1 MAPPTHYVSQLD
13 LTQLGIVSVLRSLPD
28 DAKDWE
34 EVYRIG
40 QVEYRVSGQAPLG
53 RPFGVDADILL
64 AVQTLFARG
73 DFPGDNFVDTSAYGL
88 LSLAGHHVTGDTY
101 TRLRESLLRLK
112 AVQWT
117 YSRYVWRD
125 DNRVAVGGTVATG
138 LFAQVELP
146 ERLQAGTHAAELTTD
161 ARVRIYLTPAFA
173 QSIRAGLYQLLDGA
187 LLDRLEQPAARSLY
201 RVLQAHRVQPDGSLA
216 GTLRVSLRD
225 WLRACGIVGRIDSA
239 KDTLARAHD
248 ALQAAGYLESV
259 ESEGRGQQ
267 AVLTYHFARPHADP
281 ELVELLVKWGVGRPG
296 AQALAADYPDRVRP
310 AVAEIEARI
319 AEGFKPRSLGA
330 VVTDAVRNPGK
341 YPGAPADKPSKAP
354 RSARKAPAARE
365 MDVAPHDRHEALASA
380 FRIAMRREMNLYEHE
395 VLTHLGDDGLNALSA
410 ALRDGNKD
418 LALSILQ

>member
-13 LTQLGIVSVLRSLPD
+13 LTQLGIVSVLRNLPD
-28 DAKDWE
+28 DMRDWE
-34 EVYRIG
+34 EIYRIG

-73 DFPGDNFVDTSAYGL
+73 GMSSDNLVDTSAYGL
-88 LSLAGHHVTGDTY
+88 LNLAGHHVTGDTY
-101 TRLRESLLRLK
+101 TRLHESLLRLK

-146 ERLQAGTHAAELTTD
+146 ERLQAGTHAAGLMTD

-173 QSIRAGLYQLLDGA
+173 QSIRAGLYQLLDA
-187 LLDRLEQPAARSLY
+187 ELLDRLKQPSARSLY
-201 RVLQAHRVQPDGSLA
+201 RVLQAHRVQPDGSLSS
-216 GTLRVSLRD
+216 TLRVSLRD

-239 KDTLARAHD
+239 KDTLSRAHD
-248 ALQAAGYLESV
+248 ALLDTKYLESV
-259 ESEGRGQQ
+259 ETEGRGQR
-267 AVLTYHFARPHADP
+267 AVLTYHFARTHADP

-330 VVTDAVRNPGK
+330 VITDAVRNPGK
-341 YPGAPADKPSKAP
+341 YPGAPADKPAGAH
-354 RSARKAPAARE
+354 RSARKTPAAPE
-365 MDVAPHDRHEALASA
+365 VDLTPPDRHAALASA
-380 FRIAMRREMNLYEHE
+380 FRITMRREMNLYEHE
-395 VLTHLGDDGLNALSA
+395 VLTHLGDDALNALSA